1 MEVSMKTNEN
11 SGDRI
16 IRILLAL
23 GLGTVVSLKL
33 VTGITAIILVAAA
46 GILLLTGAIGFCGI
60 YALLG
65 LSTCRIPKT
74 PVV

>member
-1 MEVSMKTNEN
+1 MEGSMKINEN

-23 GLGTVVSLKL
+23 GLGVVVALKF
-33 VTGITAIILVAAA
+33 VSGIASIILVAAA
-46 GILLLTGAIGFCGI
+46 GILLLTGTIGFCAI

-65 LSTCRIPKT
+65 ISTCRIAKNR
-74 PVV
+74 